1 MPNKNKQIVTRF
13 APSPTGYLHIG
24 GLRTALFN
32 YLHAR
37 KNSGKFLLRIE
48 DTDLSRNSKDAANA
62 IIKSFEWVGLEH
74 DKSEE
79 ANAQNNGIVY
89 QSERF
94 EIYAKYAK
102 KLIDEGKAYYCYMS
116 KEELESLREEQR
128 ARGETPKYDNRYR
141 DFSGT
146 PPKDIKPVIRI
157 KAPLSGEISFIDGI
171 KGKITINAKELD
183 DFIIMRSDGS
193 PTYNFVVALDDA
205 LMGVTDVIRGDDHT
219 SNTPKQIIVYNALG
233 FSLPKFFH
241 IPMILNPE
249 GKKLSKRDGAMGVMD
264 YKLMGYL
271 PEAIL
276 NFLVRLGFSYEDKEI
291 FSLNEMKECFSTDA
305 LGSSPSRYNQE
316 KFLWLNQH
324 YIKQCDNKRLEGL
337 LSEFGIAKIEDKTKR
352 DMLYTLLKDRS
363 KTLIEF
369 SAQCREIFTPP
380 SGEGGNGYD
389 EKMIKKLDSLA
400 LRALGELT
408 EKAEFYE
415 AFESVEKMEA
425 FLHTFVESFV
435 AKNSAGENSANENA
449 SNKKALNTNGLGKN
463 ISKDGGL
470 KENVSKEGV
479 SQDSGGLKIG
489 KFMPALR
496 LALLGKGG
504 GIGLC
509 EALIILES
517 KEAKKRIK
525 DFLKTMNG

>member
-1 MPNKNKQIVTRF
+1 MKTPKSNAKKQNLQSLTKATRKHKEHKRRIKMVVTRF

-37 KNSGKFLLRIE
+37 KNGGKFLLRIE
-48 DTDLSRNSKDAANA
+48 DTDLSRNSKDAAEA

-74 DKSEE
+74 DKSDE
-79 ANAQNNGIVY
+79 APAQNNGIVY

-146 PPKDIKPVIRI
+146 PPKGIKPVIRI
-157 KAPLSGEISFIDGI
+157 KAPLSGEITFEDGI
-171 KGKITINAKELD
+171 KGVITISAKELD

-205 LMGVTDVIRGDDHT
+205 LMGVSDVIRGDDHT
-219 SNTPKQIIVYNALG
+219 SNTPKQIIIYNALG
-233 FSLPKFFH
+233 FTLPKFFH

-291 FSLNEMKECFSTDA
+291 FSLQEMIELFSTDA

-324 YIKQCDNKRLEGL
+324 YIKQCDNERLEEL
-337 LSEFGIAKIEDKTKR
+337 LSDFGVERIDDKKKR
-352 DMLYTLLKDRS
+352 DMLYALLKDRS

-369 SAQCREIFTPP
+369 SAQWREIFSAP
-380 SGEGGNGYD
+380 SAQGGNGYD

-400 LRALGELT
+400 LKALGELV
-408 EKAEFYE
+408 EREGFYE

-425 FLHTFVESFV
+425 YLHRFVEEFGSG
-435 AKNSAGENSANENA
+435 KSSEGGED
-449 SNKKALNTNGLGKN
+449 K
-463 ISKDGGL
+463 
-470 KENVSKEGV
+470 
-479 SQDSGGLKIG
+479 SGGLKLG

-496 LALLGKGG
+496 LGLLGKGG

-509 EALIILES
+509 EALIIIES
-517 KEAKKRIK
+517 KQAKQRLK
-525 DFLKTMNG
+525 DFLKAVKS

>member
-37 KNSGKFLLRIE
+37 KNGGKFLLRIE

-116 KEELESLREEQR
+116 KEELESLREKQR

-291 FSLNEMKECFSTDA
+291 FSLSEMKECFSTDA

-352 DMLYTLLKDRS
+352 DMLYALLKDRS

-369 SAQCREIFTPP
+369 SAQCREIFTHP
-380 SGEGGNGYD
+380 SEEGGNGYD

-525 DFLKTMNG
+525 DFLETMNG